1 MLKDTEIMLFKI
13 IGDLLT
19 LLAFLVITIV
29 VGLIVIGLT
38 ALNNHFM
45 DDEK

>member
-1 MLKDTEIMLFKI
+1 MLMKI
-13 IGDLLT
+13 LGDILT

-45 DDEK
+45 DDDK

>member
-1 MLKDTEIMLFKI
+1 MKI
-13 IGDLLT
+13 LGDILT

-45 DDEK
+45 GDKE

>member
-1 MLKDTEIMLFKI
+1 MLMKI
-13 IGDLLT
+13 LGDILT

-29 VGLIVIGLT
+29 VGLLAIGLT

-45 DDEK
+45 NDDK

>member
-1 MLKDTEIMLFKI
+1 MLFKI

-19 LLAFLVITIV
+19 LLVFLVITIV

-45 DDEK
+45 DDDK